1 MISILIFFFFVFY
14 LKNKPSSFEKYI
26 FLFKILLI
34 CNIVLFSLNRQ
45 FNLFNGLEYL
55 DKQDQSTK
63 LNLDITL
70 SLLIDD
76 QYVIIDF
83 HLSRTKM

>member
-1 MISILIFFFFVFY
+1 MISILIFFFVFY